1 MASTKPSP
9 NESGKDTKFINSS
22 DISLW
27 NVFFFKYILK
37 KSQINDFQVAFA
49 EVTSEGG
56 CNVMGR
62 IDLKQI
68 LRS

>member
-1 MASTKPSP
+1 MKAERTR
-9 NESGKDTKFINSS
+9 NSLIHQ
-22 DISLW
+22 IS
-27 NVFFFKYILK
+27 VFEMCFFKYILK